1 MTRDQWV
8 ARHPYLQPV
17 AELQAL
23 VATNAD
29 RIGIPLAVVPDWNGY
44 GDDYRAG
51 LPVLKSPYAAIDVDA
66 LHDAIVQLVRGV
78 GSASPSTSFVE
89 QCHDVESDITSGAP
103 VRHPGLL
110 RFFAWAILSRHLS
123 PVASA
128 FSQWRDEERWLRN
141 YCPLCGEPPAMAHL
155 AGLDPGRL
163 RLLCCGCCGTRWRYR
178 RTACPFC
185 DDQHEHRLTAL
196 NIEGEDGLRIDYC
209 ESCRGYL
216 KTYAGQGDESLLL
229 ADWTSLHLDLLAGE
243 RGLKRM
249 ATSLYTL

>member
-8 ARHPYLQPV
+8 ARHPYLRPV

-29 RIGIPLAVVPDWNGY
+29 RIEMPLAALPDWNCY
-44 GDDYRAG
+44 ADDFRAG
-51 LPVLKSPYAAIDVDA
+51 VPLLKSPHAAVNVDD
-66 LHDAIVQLVRGV
+66 LHDAVVQLLRNV
-78 GSASPSTSFVE
+78 ASTSDSSSIAE
-89 QCHDVESDITSGAP
+89 QCQAVEADITSAAP

-110 RFFAWAILSRHLS
+110 RFFAWMVLSRYLR
-123 PVASA
+123 PVVSA
-128 FSQWRDEERWLRN
+128 FGQWRDEERWLRN
-141 YCPLCGEPPAMAHL
+141 YCPLCGEPPAMAQL
-155 AGLDPGRL
+155 AGSDPGRL
-163 RLLCCGCCGTRWRYR
+163 RLLSCGCCGTRWRYR

-185 DDQHEHRLTAL
+185 DDQHQHRLTAL

-216 KTYAGQGDESLLL
+216 KTYAGQGDENLLL
-229 ADWTSLHLDLLAGE
+229 ADWTSLHLDLLAGD
-243 RGLKRM
+243 RGLKRV